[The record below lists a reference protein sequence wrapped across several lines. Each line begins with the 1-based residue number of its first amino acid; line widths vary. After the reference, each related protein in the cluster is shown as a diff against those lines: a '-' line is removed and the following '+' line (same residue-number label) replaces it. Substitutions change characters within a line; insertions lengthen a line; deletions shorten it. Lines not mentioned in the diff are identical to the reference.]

1 MALQLACCMDRL
13 LELTYRA
20 EQTHFWFRGFRQ
32 FIQPLLAR
40 ALEGVA
46 SARVLDC
53 GCGTGSNL
61 AMLRPLGDAYGFD
74 LTMSGV
80 EFAHAHG
87 HRVARASIAS
97 IPFGNAA
104 FDLVTSFDVFQ
115 VLPDDVEQSA
125 IHEMARVVK
134 PGGWLVMNVAALK
147 VLHGRHSVL
156 SEEVRR
162 YTPKRLRWIVESG
175 GFRIE
180 RLSFAHAG
188 ILPILLPVR
197 IWHRFAAR
205 NGSVPP
211 GESEITVPSPPV
223 NAAMSALVGLEAR
236 VLRVMN
242 MPIGS
247 SLMCL
252 AQKPFDKPEG
262 LSPQSS

>member
-1 MALQLACCMDRL
+1 MDRL

-20 EQTHFWFRGFRQ
+20 EQSHFWFRGFRQ
-32 FIQPLLAR
+32 FVQPLIER
-40 ALEGVA
+40 ALQGLA
-46 SARVLDC
+46 SPRLLDC

-61 AMLRPLGDAYGFD
+61 SMLRPYGDAYGFD

-115 VLPDDVEQSA
+115 VLPDEVEQTA
-125 IHEMARVVK
+125 IVEMARVLK
-134 PGGWLVMNVAALK
+134 PGGWLVLNVAALNI
-147 VLHGRHSVL
+147 LHGRHSVL
-156 SEEVRR
+156 SEEKRR
-162 YTPKRLRWIVESG
+162 YTPKRLRRIVESA
-175 GFRIE
+175 GFTIVRV
-180 RLSFAHAG
+180 SFAHAA

-197 IWHRFAAR
+197 MWHRFVADGTVQA
-205 NGSVPP
+205 
-211 GESEITVPSPPV
+211 GESEITVPSAPV

-236 VLRVMN
+236 ALRMVN

-252 AQKPFDKPEG
+252 AQKPR
-262 LSPQSS
+262 

>member
-1 MALQLACCMDRL
+1 MDRL
-13 LELTYRA
+13 LDLTYRA

-32 FIQPLLAR
+32 FVQPLIAG
-40 ALEGVA
+40 ALEGVPA
-46 SARVLDC
+46 PRLLDC

-61 AMLRPLGDAYGFD
+61 TMLRPYGEAFGFD

-87 HRVARASIAS
+87 HRVARASVAS
-97 IPFGNAA
+97 IPFSDAV

-115 VLPDDVEQSA
+115 VLPNDVEQSA
-125 IHEMARVVK
+125 IREIARVLK
-134 PGGWLVMNVAALK
+134 PGGRLVMNVAALK

-162 YTPKRLRWIVESG
+162 YTPKRLRWIVESA

-197 IWHRFAAR
+197 MWHRFAAR
-205 NGSVPP
+205 NGAVPA
-211 GESEITVPSPPV
+211 GESEITVPPAPL
-223 NAAMSALVGLEAR
+223 NATMSALVALEAKA
-236 VLRVMN
+236 LRLMN

-252 AQKPFDKPEG
+252 AQKPR
-262 LSPQSS
+262 